1 VEEPWGRRVFR
12 ALREGLAAIAVGLV
26 AFAVAVIGSWIPNLW
41 GDEAA
46 SLLSAERSLPSLWS
60 MVNHVDAV
68 HAGYYVFLHIWISA
82 FGDSPFSIRFPSAV
96 AVGLAAAGIV
106 VLVRRLTS
114 TPFAVIAGLA
124 CAVLPRVTY
133 AGEEARSY
141 AMTAAIAVWLTV
153 ILAAAVRRSDHGDRL
168 GPRPRDS
175 AQRGAMRRE
184 AWGWIAYGILLA
196 LGTQLFL
203 YLAIIPVAH
212 AMSLA
217 LLRPARV
224 VWRAWLKTC
233 AIAAAVA
240 LPFVVLAASEHSQI
254 SFLAYRDD
262 ASLGVVLPGAFFSSV
277 PLACV
282 GWSLSL
288 VAVIGFAVR
297 RIRRVTWTPTDALAA
312 IILPWAFGPFI
323 LLELLNAAIPAFT
336 SRYLTMSAPA
346 VAVAVVLGARELV
359 DLVREAARRSEGTR
373 SDGGRRMPGPASSAT
388 ATTVL
393 LAVVLGG
400 LTAPVWMAQRTPYS
414 KNNSDWS
421 QISDTIGAEAR
432 QGDAIVFDEGVRPSR
447 KTRLAMRAYPAGF
460 ANVKDVSLSKPYYDV
475 ANWADAT
482 LPIAKV
488 IQRGRLA
495 DVSRVWV
502 VEYADETSVDTYG
515 LTAIEGIGFIRVGSV
530 RLHSSEI
537 YLYER
542 AGAAVAASRPLEYVP
557 APAVSDDAAL
567 PH

>member
-1 VEEPWGRRVFR
+1 MSR
-12 ALREGLAAIAVGLV
+12 ALREALPAVVVGLV
-26 AFAVAVIGSWIPNLW
+26 AFTVAVVGSWIPNLW

-60 MVNHVDAV
+60 MINHVDAV

-82 FGDSPFSIRFPSAV
+82 FGDSPFSIRFPSALAAGV
-96 AVGLAAAGIV
+96 AAAGIV
-106 VLVRRLTS
+106 VLVRRFSS
-114 TPFAVIAGLA
+114 TPFAVVAGLA
-124 CAVLPRVTY
+124 CAVLPRMTY

-153 ILAAAVRRSDHGDRL
+153 ILAATVRRSRHGDRL
-168 GPRPRDS
+168 GPRARGS
-175 AQRGAMRRE
+175 AQRGAMRGE
-184 AWGWIAYGILLA
+184 AWGWIGYGILLA

-217 LLRPARV
+217 LLRSARV

-277 PLACV
+277 PLAYL
-282 GWSLSL
+282 GWGLSL
-288 VAVIGFAVR
+288 VAVIGFTVR
-297 RIRRVTWTPTDALAA
+297 RIRRVAWTPSDTLEALV
-312 IILPWAFGPFI
+312 LPWAFAPFI

-336 SRYLTMSAPA
+336 SRYLTMCAPA
-346 VAVAVVLGARELV
+346 VAVAIVLGVRELV
-359 DLVREAARRSEGTR
+359 VLVREAARRS
-373 SDGGRRMPGPASSAT
+373 DAMRRLRGPAFLAT
-388 ATTVL
+388 ATGVL
-393 LAVVLGG
+393 LAIALGG
-400 LTAPVWMAQRTPYS
+400 LTAPVWAAQRTPYS

-502 VEYADETSVDTYG
+502 VEYADATSVDTYG
-515 LTAIEGIGFIRVGSV
+515 VKEIEATGFIRVGSV

-542 AGAAVAASRPLEYVP
+542 AGAAITASRPLDYVP
-557 APAVSDDAAL
+557 SPAQTDDGSL

>member
-1 VEEPWGRRVFR
+1 MPTGEVELLRRVSR
-12 ALREGLAAIAVGLV
+12 ALRGGLPAIIVGLV
-26 AFAVAVIGSWIPNLW
+26 AFATAVVGSWIPNLW

-60 MVNHVDAV
+60 MINHVDAV
-68 HAGYYVFLHIWISA
+68 HAGYYGFLHIWISA
-82 FGDSPFSIRFPSAV
+82 FGDSPFSIRFPSAI
-96 AVGLAAAGIV
+96 AAGLAAAGIV
-106 VLVRRLTS
+106 VLVRRFAS
-114 TPFAVIAGLA
+114 TPFAVVAGLA
-124 CAVLPRVTY
+124 CAVLPRMTY

-153 ILAAAVRRSDHGDRL
+153 ILAATLRRSRHGDRL
-168 GPRPRDS
+168 GPRARGS
-175 AQRGAMRRE
+175 AQRGAMRGE
-184 AWGWIAYGILLA
+184 AWGWIGYGILLA

-203 YLAIIPVAH
+203 YLAFIPIAH
-212 AMSLA
+212 ALSLA

-233 AIAAAVA
+233 VIAAVVA

-254 SFLAYRDD
+254 SFLANRDD

-277 PLACV
+277 PLAWV
-282 GWSLSL
+282 GWGLSL

-297 RIRRVTWTPTDALAA
+297 RIRRLGWTRIDTLEA
-312 IILPWAFGPFI
+312 IVLPWAFAPFI

-336 SRYLTMSAPA
+336 SRYLTMCAPA
-346 VAVAVVLGARELV
+346 VAVAVVLGVRELV
-359 DLVREAARRSEGTR
+359 VLVREAARRSDGTR
-373 SDGGRRMPGPASSAT
+373 RMRAPAILGT

-400 LTAPVWMAQRTPYS
+400 LTAPVWAAQRTPYS
-414 KNNSDWS
+414 KNSSDWS
-421 QISDTIGAEAR
+421 QISETIGAEAR

-482 LPIAKV
+482 LPIATV

-502 VEYADETSVDTYG
+502 VEYADATSIDSYG
-515 LTAIEGIGFIRVGSV
+515 VKELEGIGFIRVGSV

-542 AGAAVAASRPLEYVP
+542 AGAAIAASRPFDHDYLP
-557 APAVSDDAAL
+557 APAVTDDAAL